1 MVPAALAAAL
11 FVSAVDAQPALL
23 LSLIEVRAG
32 ASAPSPRRCALDRRT
47 PGHCSG
53 VRHFIESSPR
63 TMHTHLLP
71 AAIVAALLLCAVGG
85 ATLVRSARDYPGQP
99 SVNLVR

>member
-11 FVSAVDAQPALL
+11 FVSAVGAQPALL

-47 PGHCSG
+47 PVCAG
-53 VRHFIESSPR
+53 VRPLLESCLR
-63 TMHTHLLP
+63 TMHARLLP
-71 AAIVAALLLCAVGG
+71 ASIIAALLLCAVAG
-85 ATLVRSARDYPGQP
+85 ATLVRSARDYAGQP
-99 SVNLVR
+99 SIELVR